1 MKFTLSFDR
10 YEGRIAVLLTDDG
23 RQVDFPKE
31 LLPKGAK
38 PGDMLSFS
46 IEVDR
51 EATESLKSGTQALQD
66 KLRKTDSGEDIKL

>member
-1 MKFTLSFDR
+1 MKLTLSFDR
-10 YEGRIAVLLTDDG
+10 FEGRFAVLLIDDG

-51 EATESLKSGTQALQD
+51 EATESLKRETRALQD
-66 KLRKTDSGEDIKL
+66 KLRKIDSGEDIKL

>member
-1 MKFTLSFDR
+1 MKLSLSFDR
-10 YEGRIAVLLTDDG
+10 YEGNIAVLLIDDG

-51 EATESLKSGTQALQD
+51 EATESLKRETQSLQD

>member
-1 MKFTLSFDR
+1 MKLSLSFDR
-10 YEGRIAVLLTDDG
+10 YEGKIAVLLTDDG

-51 EATESLKSGTQALQD
+51 EATESLKRGTQALQD